1 MYIPTSVYW
10 ISAFCAAINRALH
23 FTTLHST
30 FCANSPTPSRV
41 QRAQHPKLPHSPQQ
55 TCTHAMYKY
64 SWYSS
69 TPHMAVQRSTPHR
82 STEQRCAS
90 HCLTYRDLLLKNPHT
105 NRRGYEN
112 GINVIFC
119 RFVFIFYDFFL
130 FVCETRAVHRKPRAM
145 KRTGNHC
152 PPRTRA
158 ILHCLAYVCV
168 CVFECSL
175 DCAVCYPLVLLVC
188 RNASD
193 ARCGRLFLFSRRY
206 WYKVSRRCGC
216 CGWLNDR
223 PAEAELL
230 SVMLTGDVGRKILL
244 LWFQ

>member
-119 RFVFIFYDFFL
+119 RFVFIFYDFFCSFAKRAL
-130 FVCETRAVHRKPRAM
+130 FTASRALWNELEIIARRVHEQYFTVWLM
-145 KRTGNHC
+145 C
-152 PPRTRA
+152 
-158 ILHCLAYVCV
+158 VCV
-168 CVFECSL
+168 CVWVLAWLRGLLSACFTCMPQCQRRAVRSL
-175 DCAVCYPLVLLVC
+175 VSFFPPLLV
-188 RNASD
+188 
-193 ARCGRLFLFSRRY
+193 
-206 WYKVSRRCGC
+206 
-216 CGWLNDR
+216 
-223 PAEAELL
+223 
-230 SVMLTGDVGRKILL
+230 
-244 LWFQ
+244 